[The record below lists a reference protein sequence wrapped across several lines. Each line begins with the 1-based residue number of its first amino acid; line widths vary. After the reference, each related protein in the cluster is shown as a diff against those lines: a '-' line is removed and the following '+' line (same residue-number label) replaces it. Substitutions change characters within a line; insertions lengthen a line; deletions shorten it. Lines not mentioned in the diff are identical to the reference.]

1 MWTELS
7 NRYQNL
13 WHLPAG
19 ARESLASAD
28 YRLLLSSSTL
38 WWLAHYMEMLV
49 LGWLVLELTNS
60 PALVGLVAFCRAI
73 PVLFVGGFGGM
84 LADRIGRRPLIIA
97 AQSVTVA
104 MYAAVALLLATGL
117 AALWQLVVIALVLG
131 CAWAMDWPTRRALI
145 PDLVGRARTLDALLL
160 ESLGMGIART
170 LGPFAAGFVLNAYD
184 ALGCFLVL
192 SGLSAI
198 SLLLLRALS
207 RQTIPHTSSP
217 SSASPLA
224 QIRDSVRYVQQNQP
238 ILAVTLITM
247 IMNMLAFP
255 YMNFLPVF
263 ARDILHQDPV
273 GLGYLGAA
281 VGVGSFCGLYLVGRV
296 RHLAGPGQV
305 FLVGTLALNLAL
317 LAFAYSTD
325 FLVSWAM
332 LLVVG
337 LGHACFGILQSSI
350 VLLAAADERRG
361 QAMGA
366 IAVAIGTGP
375 FGRLLTG
382 VLAQSFGA
390 PVAVGGEA
398 VVSFLLVAAVG
409 AALPGL
415 RRMSAKENSIDAT

>member
-398 VVSFLLVAAVG
+398 AMSFLLVAAVG

>member
-13 WHLPAG
+13 WLLPAG
-19 ARESLASAD
+19 MRESLASAD

-84 LADRIGRRPLIIA
+84 LADRMGRRPLIIA
-97 AQSVTVA
+97 AQSVTVT

-192 SGLSAI
+192 SGLSVI

-325 FLVSWAM
+325 FLVSWVM
-332 LLVVG
+332 LLAVG

-390 PVAVGGEA
+390 PMAVGGEA
-398 VVSFLLVAAVG
+398 AVSFLLVAAVA

-415 RRMSAKENSIDAT
+415 RQMSAKDESPDGT

>member
-13 WHLPAG
+13 RQLPAG
-19 ARESLASAD
+19 VREPLASAD
-28 YRLLLSSSTL
+28 YRLLLGSSTL

-84 LADRIGRRPLIIA
+84 LADRVGRRPLIIA
-97 AQSVTVA
+97 AQTVTFTMYGA
-104 MYAAVALLLATGL
+104 MALLLATGF
-117 AALWQLVVIALVLG
+117 AALWQLVVISLILG

-184 ALGCFLVL
+184 ALGCFLTL
-192 SGLSAI
+192 SGLSAM

-207 RQTIPHTSSP
+207 RQTIPQTSSP
-217 SSASPLA
+217 SSATLWA
-224 QIRDSVRYVQQNQP
+224 QVRDSARYVRQNQP

-281 VGVGSFCGLYLVGRV
+281 VGFGSFCGLYLVGRV

-305 FLVGTLALNLAL
+305 FLVGTLALNIAL
-317 LAFAYSTD
+317 LAFAYSSE
-325 FLVSWAM
+325 FFFSWAM

-382 VLAQSFGA
+382 FLAQSYGA
-390 PVAVGGEA
+390 PIAVGGEA
-398 VVSFLLVAAVG
+398 AASFLLVASLA
-409 AALPGL
+409 AALPRL
-415 RRMSAKENSIDAT
+415 WQMSGDDESSATG

>member
-13 WHLPAG
+13 RQLPAG
-19 ARESLASAD
+19 VREPLASAD
-28 YRLLLSSSTL
+28 YRLLLGSSTL

-84 LADRIGRRPLIIA
+84 LADRVGRRPLIIA
-97 AQSVTVA
+97 AQTVTFTMYGA
-104 MYAAVALLLATGL
+104 MALLLATGF
-117 AALWQLVVIALVLG
+117 AALWQLVVISLILG

-184 ALGCFLVL
+184 ALGCFLTL
-192 SGLSAI
+192 SGLSAM

-207 RQTIPHTSSP
+207 RQTIPQTSSP
-217 SSASPLA
+217 SSATPWA
-224 QIRDSVRYVQQNQP
+224 QVRDSARYVRQNQP

-281 VGVGSFCGLYLVGRV
+281 VGFGSFCGLYLVGRV

-305 FLVGTLALNLAL
+305 FLVGTLALNIAL

-325 FLVSWAM
+325 FFFSWAM

-382 VLAQSFGA
+382 FLAQSYGA
-390 PVAVGGEA
+390 PIAVGGEA
-398 VVSFLLVAAVG
+398 AASFLLVASLA
-409 AALPGL
+409 AALPRLWQMTGDDES
-415 RRMSAKENSIDAT
+415 SATG